1 VKHYL
6 FYIAHNYTF
15 EILHPLQQEIR
26 RHGHDVAWFV
36 EGDEINPDYFH
47 PDEKTI
53 DTIKQLFNYDPRAVF
68 VLGNLV
74 PDVIPGLK
82 VQVFHGFEWKK
93 KGHFQERG
101 CFDIYCTQGPFFT
114 HRFERIRA
122 THPHFTVV
130 ETGWPKTDTLFN
142 ATAYDWP
149 NRRDVKTILYAP
161 TFSPALT
168 SATALFEEIA
178 ALAKTHQDWQ
188 WIIKFHPKMAKN
200 LVQQYQNISSNNLH
214 VIETSEL
221 APIMQAADVIVSGTS
236 SIITEFGL
244 HNKPIVTFNNKEPEA
259 HLLNISAAKDL
270 FLVIE
275 PALKAEPSLLETIK
289 HNTGLMHLY
298 FDGNSSAR
306 VLDATEKTIQS
317 PPTELKIKPRNLQ
330 RKFKMRKIS
339 TIGNFDVHH

>member
-6 FYIAHNYTF
+6 FYVAHNYAF
-15 EILHPLQQEIR
+15 EILRPLQQEIR
-26 RHGHDVAWFV
+26 RRGHDVAWFV

-53 DTIKQLFNYDPRAVF
+53 DTIKQVVDYNPRAVF
-68 VLGNLV
+68 VPGNLV
-74 PDVIPGLK
+74 PDFIPGLK

-93 KGHFQERG
+93 KGHFRERG
-101 CFDIYCTQGPFFT
+101 CFDLYCTQGPFFT
-114 HRFERIRA
+114 HRFEQIRA

-142 ATAYDWP
+142 ATAYNWATK
-149 NRRDVKTILYAP
+149 RDVKTILYAP

-168 SATALFEEIA
+168 SATILFDEITE
-178 ALAKTHQDWQ
+178 LAMTNQGWQ

-200 LVQQYQNISSNNLH
+200 IVQQYQNISSNNLH

-221 APIMQAADVIVSGTS
+221 APILQAADVIVSDTS

-244 HNKPIVTFNNKEPEA
+244 LNKPIVTFNNKEPEA
-259 HLLNISAAKDL
+259 HLLNITAAKDL
-270 FLVIE
+270 FSVIE
-275 PALKAEPSLLETIK
+275 QALKADPSLLETIK
-289 HNTGLMHLY
+289 YNTSLMHPYL
-298 FDGNSSAR
+298 DGNSSAR

-317 PPTELKIKPRNLQ
+317 PPTALKTKPRNLI
-330 RKFKMRKIS
+330 RKLKMRNKL
-339 TIGNFDVHH
+339 GYWKF